1 MNRLDMCHASPLEI
15 PSAILTLGMTSS
27 MATGQQ
33 DIGTLAALN
42 RKNVEKVKAIAITIQ
57 SAMAHLFVN
66 TTAVHL

>member
-1 MNRLDMCHASPLEI
+1 MDMCHASPQEI
-15 PSAILTLGMTSS
+15 PSAIPILGMISS
-27 MATGQQ
+27 MAMGKQ